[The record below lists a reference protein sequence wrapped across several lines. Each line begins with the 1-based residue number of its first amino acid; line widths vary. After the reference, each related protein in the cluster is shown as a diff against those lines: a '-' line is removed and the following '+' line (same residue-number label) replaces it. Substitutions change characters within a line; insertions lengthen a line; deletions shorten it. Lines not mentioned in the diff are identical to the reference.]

1 MDIVNVAASFA
12 DRQQPKGADSRLA
25 FSGRTAA
32 NFATKSLPV
41 TARRW
46 AWGCLAIVSTCLAG
60 ASAADEPRIALI
72 DLQLSDDHS
81 VALQVVEQELQQNPQ
96 ASRRLGF
103 DYLRGHLLLHLD
115 RRKEAVQAF
124 AQTMGS
130 TPPLAPYSRFL
141 LAREQ
146 ESLGNPQVAAG
157 LIATLLSSD
166 APSTLVDES
175 VLLLERSI
183 EAGGDCRLLRNL
195 DRKSWGTTQR
205 RRLTRLQAICAQR
218 AGDLDAARDILFM
231 LLEEKRDDDIAL
243 NAVHGLVPLV
253 EPKLPVR
260 QHWLMGMTFYRHR
273 QFDIAMH
280 HLARTLVQLASTDA
294 IDAEEAFECRY
305 ALARSHFWLGHYQA
319 AADAFGALAASS
331 RQARRKA
338 QCFYQRGR
346 SLELGGAWPEALQSF
361 DRALQADPR
370 GRWADASL
378 IAAMR
383 LHWLRDEQQQGL
395 QKLQGLKGLRSPDTT
410 TRALMFLIS
419 TDIVEG
425 RSDRADGWLQDAQ
438 TIGRASDQEL
448 AYWRGRLAELR
459 GDWNQAVLQ
468 HVAAMT
474 ENTYHP
480 YGVASRQR
488 LGTPRLLAA
497 SQQYRVRWQ
506 HSKRPEHL
514 YAAFLLSRGQEDAAW
529 QVRRRL
535 ETLLLEDS
543 AVAPFLTMAMQ
554 PTAEWPLWQSSLS
567 RPEDM
572 LLALGIFDQP
582 ASMVLR
588 HFPVS
593 KPSLALTGSRML
605 SGSGATRRSLYMA
618 EVLAKRIPKRLP
630 PQLLSTDYRR
640 LLFPFRYS
648 YLILKETQRRQVDPY
663 LLAAL
668 IREESR
674 FDHRAFSGAAARG
687 LTQFVLPT
695 AERIA
700 KTYDLG
706 PIQPQDLERPEVAIA
721 LGAAYLRQLMDEL
734 DGSLPQTIAAYN
746 AGEPQS
752 ALWRRYCS
760 GDELEEYL
768 AKVSFK
774 ETRNYLIK
782 VLTSREHYSELYG
795 PPASDPPPAATDGRS
810 DRRDR

>member
-1 MDIVNVAASFA
+1 MTLSPRPQASAAAIRLWARGCFVA
-12 DRQQPKGADSRLA
+12 
-25 FSGRTAA
+25 
-32 NFATKSLPV
+32 
-41 TARRW
+41 
-46 AWGCLAIVSTCLAG
+46 VSTCLAW
-60 ASAADEPRIALI
+60 SAAADPRIALI
-72 DLQLSDDHS
+72 DLQLSDDHGG
-81 VALQVVEQELQQNPQ
+81 ALRRVEQELLQDPQ
-96 ASRRLGF
+96 SSQKLGL
-103 DYLRGHLLLHLD
+103 DYLRGHLLLRLD

-157 LIATLLSSD
+157 LVATLLSSET
-166 APSTLVDES
+166 PSPLVDDA
-175 VLLLERSI
+175 VRLLERSI

-195 DRKSWGTTQR
+195 DRKSWGTTHR

-218 AGDLDAARDILFM
+218 AGDGEAAREILFM

-243 NAVHGLVPLV
+243 NSVHGLVPLV
-253 EPKLPVR
+253 GPKLPVR
-260 QHWLMGMTFYRHR
+260 QHWLMGMTFYSHR
-273 QFDIAMH
+273 QFDFAMH
-280 HLARTLVQLASTDA
+280 HLARTLVQLASTHA
-294 IDAEEAFECRY
+294 INEEEAFECRY
-305 ALARSHFWLGHYQA
+305 ALARSHFWLAHYQA
-319 AADAFGALAASS
+319 AADAFGALAVNSKSS
-331 RQARRKA
+331 RRKA
-338 QCFYQRGR
+338 QCFYQKGR

-361 DRALQADPR
+361 DRALQAEHR

-383 LHWLRDEQQQGL
+383 LHWLRGEQEAGL
-395 QKLQGLKGLRSPDTT
+395 QKLQKLKSLSSPNTT
-410 TRALMFLIS
+410 SRALMFLVS

-425 RSDRADGWLQDAQ
+425 RSERAADWLREAQ
-438 TIGRASDQEL
+438 ALGRVSSQEL

-459 GDWNQAVLQ
+459 GDWNQAVLE
-468 HVAAMT
+468 HVAAMV

-488 LGTPRLLAA
+488 LATPRLLAA

-506 HSKRPEHL
+506 RSNRPEDL
-514 YAAFLLSRGQEDAAW
+514 YAAFLLSRGQQEASW
-529 QVRRRL
+529 QARRRL
-535 ETLLLEDS
+535 ENLLLQDS
-543 AVAPFLTMAMQ
+543 AAAPFMTLAMQ

-593 KPSLALTGSRML
+593 KPSLAFTGSRML
-605 SGSGATRRSLYMA
+605 SSSGATRRSLYLA

-663 LLAAL
+663 LLAGL

-674 FDHRAFSGAAARG
+674 FDHQAFSGAAARG

-700 KTYDLG
+700 KVYDLG
-706 PIQPQDLERPEVAIA
+706 PIQPIDLENPEIAIA
-721 LGAAYLRQLMDEL
+721 LGAAYLRQLMNEL

-746 AGEPQS
+746 AGEPQA

-760 GDELEEYL
+760 SDELVEYL
-768 AKVSFK
+768 AKVSFR

-795 PPASDPPPAATDGRS
+795 PLAGGPPPAAMDERS
-810 DRRDR
+810 DRRD